1 MNHTS
6 VRVHFRSSRNVS
18 DTNFSRSGCLYKMAM
33 KNEGRKLQRKFILKC
48 LREAILAHS
57 LRCLLLSGGLPE
69 YYLYTDDF
77 QIHTWASGVCHRNE
91 CVIHIVFVLYHLK
104 NVFKSNRSEQQETTW
119 SHVVI
124 RRHRIQAKEQK
135 LHLELLFIHL
145 KTFFSSCFNSLV
157 SHLNNTP

>member
-6 VRVHFRSSRNVS
+6 VRVLFRSSRNVS

-57 LRCLLLSGGLPE
+57 LRCFLLSGGLPE

-91 CVIHIVFVLYHLK
+91 CVIHIYHLK

-124 RRHRIQAKEQK
+124 QRHRIQAKEQK

-145 KTFFSSCFNSLV
+145 KTFFSSCLNSLV